1 MVTGSCVTRFYFLAV
16 IQGTMAENSDSSR
29 DGAATAPALA
39 PESSVEFVLSQADT
53 SEKFC
58 TALAK
63 LFAVRPKEVA
73 MLRLEK
79 GLLKFVFPEQLK
91 TAGFIPVSSSSSVAA
106 HTASTKKTQ
115 LFNTFTKVKH
125 ARVFE
130 TVKLTGAGE
139 EQSEQGSIQKLMSAP
154 VLSSERKVLGVI
166 QVSRKAFDPTS
177 AGPDFT
183 LEDLQ
188 QLELAAKV
196 ASNMPFMKE
205 RSGS

>member
-1 MVTGSCVTRFYFLAV
+1 MR
-16 IQGTMAENSDSSR
+16 ENSDPSQ

-39 PESSVEFVLSQADT
+39 PDSSVEFVLSQADT
-53 SEKFC
+53 PAKFC

-63 LFAVRPKEVA
+63 LFGVRPREVA
-73 MLRLEK
+73 MLRLEQ
-79 GLLKFVFPEQLK
+79 GLLKFIFPEQLK

-139 EQSEQGSIQKLMSAP
+139 DESEQASIQKLMSVP
-154 VLSSERKVLGVI
+154 VLNRERKVLGVI
-166 QVSRKAFDPTS
+166 QVSRKAFDPSS

-196 ASNMPFMKE
+196 ASNMAFIKE
-205 RSGS
+205 PVGP

>member
-1 MVTGSCVTRFYFLAV
+1 
-16 IQGTMAENSDSSR
+16 MAENPDSSH
-29 DGAATAPALA
+29 DSGAAAAPALA
-39 PESSVEFVLSQADT
+39 PDRSVEFVLSQADT
-53 SEKFC
+53 PEKFC
-58 TALAK
+58 TALAR
-63 LFAVRPKEVA
+63 LFGVRPKEVA

-115 LFNTFTKVKH
+115 LFNTFTKIKH

-130 TVKLTGAGE
+130 TVKLAGE
-139 EQSEQGSIQKLMSAP
+139 DESEQASIQKLMSVP
-154 VLSSERKVLGVI
+154 LLSPDRRVLGVM
-166 QVSRKAFDPTS
+166 QVSRKAFDVAS

-196 ASNMPFMKE
+196 AANMPFMN
-205 RSGS
+205 GSSAS

>member
-1 MVTGSCVTRFYFLAV
+1 
-16 IQGTMAENSDSSR
+16 MAESSDSSQG
-29 DGAATAPALA
+29 GAAAPAVA
-39 PESSVEFVLSQADT
+39 PDSSVQFVLSQADT
-53 SEKFC
+53 PEQFC

-63 LFAVRPKEVA
+63 LFGVRPKEVA

-79 GLLKFVFPEQLK
+79 GLLKFIFPEQLK

-106 HTASTKKTQ
+106 HTASSKKTQ

-139 EQSEQGSIQKLMSAP
+139 DQSEQASIQKLMSSP
-154 VLSSERKVLGVI
+154 VLSPERKVLGVI
-166 QVSRKAFDPTS
+166 QVSRKAFDPAS

-183 LEDLQ
+183 TEDLQ

-196 ASNMPFMKE
+196 ACKMPFMKE
-205 RSGS
+205 NPAS